1 MAWPSDTALGKNG
14 RQPKEQTKGDGMILS
29 PAPAKIV
36 DNPLAAYRPQLFQSG
51 AFLRR
56 FPAKARRGEEQAA
69 GIFSEKSAC
78 GVLFRV
84 FALFPSRL
92 YEPPGRETV

>member
-1 MAWPSDTALGKNG
+1 MEIASFLNLGKE
-14 RQPKEQTKGDGMILS
+14 K
-29 PAPAKIV
+29 APA
-36 DNPLAAYRPQLFQSG
+36 G
-51 AFLRR
+51 FLSTLSVS
-56 FPAKARRGEEQAA
+56 K
-69 GIFSEKSAC
+69 KSAC

>member
-1 MAWPSDTALGKNG
+1 MFHDRVVVVTGGAMGIG
-14 RQPKEQTKGDGMILS
+14 RVIAEEFAKE
-29 PAPAKIV
+29 
-36 DNPLAAYRPQLFQSG
+36 G
-51 AFLRR
+51 AHVCVNVS
-56 FPAKARRGEEQAA
+56 K
-69 GIFSEKSAC
+69 KSAC